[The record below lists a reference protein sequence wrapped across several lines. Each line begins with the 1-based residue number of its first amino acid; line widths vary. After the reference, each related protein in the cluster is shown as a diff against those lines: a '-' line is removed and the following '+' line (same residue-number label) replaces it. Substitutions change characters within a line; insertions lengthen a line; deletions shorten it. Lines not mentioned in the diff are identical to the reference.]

1 MRNIRELQKVNI
13 LGDLPLFSR
22 IRNSTFSILF
32 SALFSCASGI
42 AIAAPADTATT
53 EEAHYQLKK
62 LFVALGSGNPSQV
75 EPLLAPEFQLV
86 RADGSSYNKSEY
98 LKRSIPK
105 ILTIPEFTDLVVTRN
120 KDTVVVRLRLVIREL
135 INGQEVQSGSPQLF
149 VFRTYPDGW
158 KVVASANFAQPI
170 SNSLIKL
177 PNPEVL
183 QTLLGTSPAGI
194 RVFEPHLAH
203 GGKNTEIE
211 YLGWPAVLVFDHLF
225 GKKWRQQ
232 NGEIEFRTLDGYVS
246 RIDIGKFDKD
256 RAYLV
261 FGIKGN
267 KPFVIDNIA
276 QNERDVSLAPYYLVW
291 DNIGSQRL
299 VENGSSDWPYQVNSL
314 AINLGSK
321 LALLP
326 GEMRLRYSSHAN
338 LTKKH
343 CLTCHQVNGYGGDK
357 SPIDLLTSISKYSA
371 DSYTSWILNP
381 SIQKPNTTMPP
392 LLSSAPLSERQE
404 TAKRIY
410 DYLQE
415 LSRNIK

>member
-170 SNSLIKL
+170 SKSLITL
-177 PNPEVL
+177 PNPEML
-183 QTLLGTSPAGI
+183 QALLGNSPEGI

-203 GGKNTEIE
+203 GGKNTEVE
-211 YLGWPAVLVFDHLF
+211 YLGWPAVLVFDHFF
-225 GKKWRQQ
+225 GKEWRHQ
-232 NGEIEFRTLDGYVS
+232 NGDIEFRALDGYVS
-246 RIDIGKFDKD
+246 KIDIRKFNQY
-256 RAYLV
+256 RAFLV
-261 FGIKGN
+261 FGIKGD
-267 KPFVIDNIA
+267 KPFVVDNIS
-276 QNERDVSLAPYYLVW
+276 QNQRNVRLAPYYLVW
-291 DNIGSQRL
+291 DNIGSQQL
-299 VENGSSDWPYQVNSL
+299 IEEGSSYWPYQVYSL
-314 AINLGSK
+314 VMNVG
-321 LALLP
+321 
-326 GEMRLRYSSHAN
+326 
-338 LTKKH
+338 
-343 CLTCHQVNGYGGDK
+343 
-357 SPIDLLTSISKYSA
+357 
-371 DSYTSWILNP
+371 
-381 SIQKPNTTMPP
+381 QK
-392 LLSSAPLSERQE
+392 
-404 TAKRIY
+404 
-410 DYLQE
+410 
-415 LSRNIK
+415 